1 MRLDLVLSMQ
11 GIYINS
17 NLDPLTK
24 YTSSSRST
32 KLKGIIYNIAQM
44 IMKVVA
50 VSTRIVISYAMK
62 QGILF

>member
-1 MRLDLVLSMQ
+1 MQ